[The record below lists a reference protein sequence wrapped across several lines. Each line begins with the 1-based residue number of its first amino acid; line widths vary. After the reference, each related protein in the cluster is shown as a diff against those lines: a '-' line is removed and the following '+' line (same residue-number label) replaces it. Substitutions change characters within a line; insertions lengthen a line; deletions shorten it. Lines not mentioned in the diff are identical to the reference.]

1 MSNDLALN
9 NDDIMMRKMQSF
21 RLDIIEDIM
30 APSASNPNERI
41 IDKDPKMVRVALV
54 AMDGVDNSIQ
64 KRQRLALDKQAQEN
78 EGDFQRSVVGMLNQV
93 MTQGGMALNTDTG
106 TTVETAVPVPQI
118 NLLPAITV
126 DATEAHIGVEHIEYD
141 DIMKKDRS

>member
-106 TTVETAVPVPQI
+106 TTAETAVPVPQI

>member
-93 MTQGGMALNTDTG
+93 MTQGGMALNSDTG

-141 DIMKKDRS
+141 EIMKKDRS